1 MSCIVL
7 QLGQCGNQV
16 GQRVFD
22 TLIEDNLLHANP
34 TKTSL
39 ANQASLYDYIRTS
52 LDRFFIQHEHKLTAR
67 ALAIDT
73 ELKVIEQLMNDSSQ
87 AKRHWK
93 YEKKC
98 VTEGSFLDYNSLI
111 HAFLFT
117 KVAWVRETTGPVGIE
132 MVHWLRKR
140 FSIVFDGN

>member
-22 TLIEDNLLHANP
+22 TLIEDNLLHAST
-34 TKTSL
+34 TKVSIS
-39 ANQASLYDYIRTS
+39 NQTILQDYVRTS

-73 ELKVIEQLMNDSSQ
+73 ESKVIEQLMDEKSQ
-87 AKRHWK
+87 SNRHWQ

-98 VTEGSFLDYNSLI
+98 LNKGK
-111 HAFLFT
+111 H
-117 KVAWVRETTGPVGIE
+117 
-132 MVHWLRKR
+132 
-140 FSIVFDGN
+140 